1 MKQIAFDFHLWYSLF
16 IFRFVASAMNTRLA
30 LLVCALSMAAL
41 TKAHSVPLQPLH
53 ELKAAPSKLAS
64 SIEEIQRKHAGA
76 ADTDDSIKTNDAS
89 GHKAVKSVEIA
100 AEDNNV
106 DDDELLLKAA
116 SSRRN
121 KMLNGFY
128 QQTPPY
134 LYQQPGYYPP
144 EFYNDFAAYMN
155 DEEEVMSRS
164 AVGSVG
170 SRRRPVSQQKESQI
184 FYIRLPPTPYM
195 FVPGIGYVSQ
205 PPSYNP
211 MMAPQPPVPSY
222 SPPAPSP
229 FYNLPLSFIGNGKPT
244 NVYQWQG
251 NQYGG
256 YQPPYPNYQAP
267 QYPNY
272 NQFPN
277 PHYQQ
282 SPPYQQ
288 FPQMNQYPQ
297 RPQRPYQ
304 RPPMNPYENSKI
316 HNLKSQFLFN
326 GRPDDVYFLPNFY
339 NPMYSNPYY

>member
-1 MKQIAFDFHLWYSLF
+1 
-16 IFRFVASAMNTRLA
+16 MNKLLA
-30 LLVCALSMAAL
+30 VVICALSMAAV
-41 TKAHSVPLQPLH
+41 TKSHSVPEQPLQ
-53 ELKAAPSKLAS
+53 ELKELKPAPSKLIS
-64 SIEEIQRKHAGA
+64 SIEQIHKKYAGA

-89 GHKAVKSVEIA
+89 GHKAVKSVEQSVNG
-100 AEDNNV
+100 EDNNIG
-106 DDDELLLKAA
+106 DEEQELLHKAA
-116 SSRRN
+116 TSSRRRN

-134 LYQQPGYYPP
+134 LYQQPGYYPQ
-144 EFYNDFAAYMN
+144 EFYNDFANFMN

-164 AVGSVG
+164 SVGTVG

-211 MMAPQPPVPSY
+211 LMAPQPPPVPSY
-222 SPPAPSP
+222 TPPPPSQ
-229 FYNLPLSFIGNGKPT
+229 FYNLPLNFIGNGKPT

-251 NQYGG
+251 NQPFGG
-256 YQPPYPNYQAP
+256 YQPQYPNYQSP

-272 NQFPN
+272 NQFPA

-282 SPPYQQ
+282 NPQFQQ
-288 FPQMNQYPQ
+288 FPQVEQYPQMRPQ

-339 NPMYSNPYY
+339 NPMYNNPYY